1 MFNCTEC
8 KKKFKTKE
16 GLDSRMKSHKQIN
29 CNMCDRTFN
38 RQRQLKKHTR
48 DDHTTKKT
56 PTVENKKCEDC
67 GIIFR
72 RPWLLKKHRQT
83 FHGEPDDESV
93 QKIFKCKHCKVLVQ
107 SDAELK
113 KHLKL
118 NHRDVSFGCEVCK
131 SIFFTKKAFYKHMN
145 HHKHTEGI
153 NTETMDGSKESI
165 TEAMNGSKQ
174 GITEAMRVLNERVT
188 EEEPTHS
195 PEPNP
200 TEGTIVSN
208 KDNSKES
215 FKVGKRIKQNISKVD
230 LEEAN
235 DDDTSYEPPKGIVE

>member
-131 SIFFTKKAFYKHMN
+131 SIFFTKKAFYKH
-145 HHKHTEGI
+145 KHTEGI